1 MHTNPFFI
9 SGLFSLFTLCKTNF
23 YTRALC
29 ESKKEMLSKTV
40 SKTCYRNELNR
51 FEDICLRVVSLCNSK
66 SLKAGV
72 CVHSPIIKMGLQ
84 DDLYLNNNLLSLYA
98 KCFGVDHAHHFFD
111 EMPYKDVVSWTG
123 ILSAYVRNE
132 NHEQALRL
140 FDSMINNSQYPN
152 EFTLSSVLRSCSALG
167 EFDCGTLVQAYMIK
181 NGFDSNRVLASALID
196 LYSKC
201 GCTEEAYKVFESM
214 DGGDTVSWTTM
225 ISSLVQAQKWS
236 QALQLYIRMIEK
248 KVPPNEFTFVKL
260 LAASG
265 SLGSSYGKLVHAHMI
280 LLGIELNVIL
290 KTALVDMYSK
300 CHRME
305 DAVKV
310 SNQTPER
317 DVFLWTAIISGFIQI
332 MKVREAIAALREMVM
347 SGTVPNNFSY
357 SAILNACSS
366 ISSLELGEQ
375 VHSWVIRAGLEDD
388 IYVGNALL
396 DMYMKCSN
404 LIDNALRV
412 FRGMTSPNVITWTSL
427 ISGFAKHGFEQDSF
441 QSFEEMQALGLTPN
455 SFTLSSVLGACSTM
469 KSHSQTMKLH
479 GYIIKTKADCDI
491 VVGNALVD
499 AYAGIGMV
507 DEAWCVIRKMGHRDA
522 ITYTSLA
529 TRINQMGYHDG
540 ALDIIKYMKN
550 DDVKMDGFSMAGFLS
565 ASAGLGSMKAGMQL
579 HCFSVK
585 SGLGCWLSVS
595 NSLVDLYGKCGCIR
609 DANRAFKEITERDVA
624 SLNGWISGLASNG
637 YISSALS
644 AFEDMR
650 LAGVKP
656 DSVTFLLVLIACS
669 HGGLVDLGLEYFHSM
684 RETHGIAPQL
694 DHYVCLIDLLGR
706 AGQLEEAMGV
716 IKTMPFRPDA
726 LIYKTLLSAS
736 KLHGN
741 VPLGE
746 DMARQGLNLD
756 PSDPAFYILLANLY
770 DNSGRSDLGE
780 KTRRLMRER
789 GLMKNTCQS
798 RVEIRNQI
806 HLFTSEDSSHPQ
818 INQINEKIESLITE
832 FKYRGY
838 LYRDSTDQSY
848 HSEKLAVAFGLL
860 STPSKAPI
868 LIIKNKRICM
878 DCHHFIMLVTKLIDR
893 EIILREGNRVHS
905 FKKGDCSCRGYW

>member
-1 MHTNPFFI
+1 M
-9 SGLFSLFTLCKTNF
+9 LCKTV
-23 YTRALC
+23 T
-29 ESKKEMLSKTV
+29 
-40 SKTCYRNELNR
+40 KTCHRTELYH
-51 FEDICLRVVSLCNSK
+51 FQDICLRVVSLCNSK
-66 SLKAGV
+66 SLKEGV

-84 DDLYLNNNLLSLYA
+84 DDMYLNNNLLSLYA

-111 EMPYKDVVSWTG
+111 EMPFKDVVSWTG
-123 ILSAYVRNE
+123 ILSSYVRNE

-140 FDSMINNSQYPN
+140 FDSMLNSSQYPN
-152 EFTLSSVLRSCSALG
+152 EFTFSSVLRSCSALG
-167 EFDCGTLVQAYMIK
+167 EFDYGTLIQAYMIK
-181 NGFDSNRVLASALID
+181 NGFDSNPILASALID
-196 LYSKC
+196 LYSK
-201 GCTEEAYKVFESM
+201 GNCTEEAYKVFECV
-214 DGGDTVSWTTM
+214 DGGDTVSWTSM

-317 DVFLWTAIISGFIQI
+317 DVFLWTAIISGFIQN
-332 MKVREAIAALREMVM
+332 MKVKEAIAALSEMVM
-347 SGTVPNNFSY
+347 SGIVPNNFSY
-357 SAILNACSS
+357 STILNASSS
-366 ISSLELGEQ
+366 ILSLELGEQ
-375 VHSWVIRAGLEDD
+375 VHSRVIKAGLEDD
-388 IYVGNALL
+388 ISVGNALI

-427 ISGFAKHGFEQDSF
+427 IAGFAKHGFEEDSF
-441 QSFEEMQALGLTPN
+441 RSFEEMRALGLAPN
-455 SFTLSSVLGACSTM
+455 SFTLSSILGACSTM

-479 GYIIKTKADCDI
+479 GYIIKIKADCDI

-499 AYAGIGMV
+499 AYAGLGMV
-507 DEAWCVIRKMGHRDA
+507 DEARCVIRKMDHRDA
-522 ITYTSLA
+522 ITYTCLA
-529 TRINQMGYHDG
+529 TRINQMGYHDR
-540 ALDIIKYMKN
+540 ALEIIKYMNK
-550 DDVKMDGFSMAGFLS
+550 DDVKMDGFSMSSFLS
-565 ASAGLGSMKAGMQL
+565 AAAGLGSMNSGMQL

-585 SGLGCWLSVS
+585 SGLRCWLSVS
-595 NSLVDLYGKCGCIR
+595 NGLVDLYGKCGCIH
-609 DANRAFKEITERDVA
+609 DAHRAFGEITEPDVA
-624 SLNGWISGLASNG
+624 SWNGWISGLASNG
-637 YISSALS
+637 YFSSALS

-650 LAGVKP
+650 LVGVKP
-656 DSVTFLLVLIACS
+656 DLVTFLLVLFACS
-669 HGGLVDLGLEYFHSM
+669 RGGLVDLGLEYFHSM

-746 DMARQGLNLD
+746 DMARQGIDLD

-770 DNSGRSDLGE
+770 DRSGRSDLSE
-780 KTRRLMRER
+780 KAHGLMRER
-789 GLMKNTCQS
+789 GLTKNPCQS
-798 RVEIRNQI
+798 WMEIRNQI
-806 HLFTSEDSSHPQ
+806 HHFTAEDRSHPQ
-818 INQINEKIESLITE
+818 INQIHEKIESLMTE

-838 LYRDSTDQSY
+838 LYRDNRDKSY

-868 LIIKNKRICM
+868 LIIKNTRICM
-878 DCHHFIMLVTKLIDR
+878 DCHYFVMLVTELVDR

-905 FKKGDCSCRGYW
+905 FKKGNCSCRGY

>member
-1 MHTNPFFI
+1 MI
-9 SGLFSLFTLCKTNF
+9 CKTV
-23 YTRALC
+23 T
-29 ESKKEMLSKTV
+29 
-40 SKTCYRNELNR
+40 KTCQRTELYH
-51 FEDICLRVVSLCNSK
+51 FQDICLRVVSLCNSK
-66 SLKAGV
+66 SLKEGV

-84 DDLYLNNNLLSLYA
+84 DYMYLNNNLLSLYA

-123 ILSAYVRNE
+123 VLSSYVRNE

-140 FDSMINNSQYPN
+140 FDSMLNSSQYPN

-167 EFDCGTLVQAYMIK
+167 EFDYGTLIQAYMIK
-181 NGFDSNRVLASALID
+181 NGFDSNPILASALID

-201 GCTEEAYKVFESM
+201 NCTEEAYKVFECL
-214 DGGDTVSWTTM
+214 DGGDTVSWTAM

-248 KVPPNEFTFVKL
+248 NVPPNEFTFVKL

-265 SLGSSYGKLVHAHMI
+265 SLGSCYGKLVHAHMI

-317 DVFLWTAIISGFIQI
+317 DVFLWTAIISGFIQNT
-332 MKVREAIAALREMVM
+332 KVKEAIAALSEMVM
-347 SGTVPNNFSY
+347 SGIVPNNFSY
-357 SAILNACSS
+357 STILNASSS
-366 ISSLELGEQ
+366 ILSLELGEQ
-375 VHSWVIRAGLEDD
+375 VHSRVIKAGLEDD
-388 IYVGNALL
+388 ISVGNALI

-404 LIDNALRV
+404 LIDNALIV

-427 ISGFAKHGFEQDSF
+427 IAGFAKHGFEEDSF
-441 QSFEEMQALGLTPN
+441 RSFEEMRALGLAPN
-455 SFTLSSVLGACSTM
+455 SFTLSSILGACSTM
-469 KSHSQTMKLH
+469 KFHSQTMKLH
-479 GYIIKTKADCDI
+479 GYMIKIKADCDI

-499 AYAGIGMV
+499 AYAGLGMV
-507 DEAWCVIRKMGHRDA
+507 DEARCVIRKMDHRDT

-529 TRINQMGYHDG
+529 TRINQMGYHDR
-540 ALDIIKYMKN
+540 ALEIIKYMNK
-550 DDVKMDGFSMAGFLS
+550 DDVEMDGFSMSSFLS
-565 ASAGLGSMKAGMQL
+565 AAAGLGSMKTGMQL

-595 NSLVDLYGKCGCIR
+595 NGLVDLYGKCGCIR
-609 DANRAFKEITERDVA
+609 DAHRAFGEITGPDVA
-624 SLNGWISGLASNG
+624 SWNGWISGLASNG

-650 LAGVKP
+650 LVGVKP
-656 DSVTFLLVLIACS
+656 DLVTFLLVLFACS

-741 VPLGE
+741 IPVGE
-746 DMARQGLNLD
+746 DMARQGIDLD

-770 DNSGRSDLGE
+770 DRSGRSDLSE
-780 KTRRLMRER
+780 KARRLMRER
-789 GLMKNTCQS
+789 GLTKNPCQS
-798 RVEIRNQI
+798 WMEIRNQI
-806 HLFTSEDSSHPQ
+806 HHFTAEDRSHPQ
-818 INQINEKIESLITE
+818 INQIHEKIESLMTE

-838 LYRDSTDQSY
+838 LYQDNRDKSY

-868 LIIKNKRICM
+868 LIIKNTRICM
-878 DCHHFIMLVTKLIDR
+878 DCHYFIMLVTELVDR
-893 EIILREGNRVHS
+893 EIILRKGNRVHS
-905 FKKGDCSCRGYW
+905 FKKGNCSCRGY